1 VRFEWDPNKARFNLQ
16 RHGVS
21 FEEASTVFGDSLAVT
36 FPDPDHSESEQ
47 RSVTF
52 GFSERHRLLV
62 VAHTER
68 DGRVR
73 IISARAATRRE
84 HRDHEEGNW

>member
-1 VRFEWDPNKARFNLQ
+1 MQFEWDPNKARTNLL

-21 FEEASTVFGDSLAVT
+21 FEEASSVFGDSLAVT
-36 FPDPDHSESEQ
+36 FPDPDHSASEQ
-47 RSVTF
+47 RSLTF

-68 DGRVR
+68 SGRVR
-73 IISARAATRRE
+73 IINARAATRRE